1 MMNYRDFIST
11 LVFILL
17 FGLLTACSP
26 TSTSQTVATL
36 QPTASVYRTLTVDQF
51 ADILAN
57 RQSDYKI
64 INVHIPYAG
73 EIEGTQANIPY
84 NDINALITALPDKN
98 APIILYC
105 RSGRMSKEASL
116 ALLQQG
122 YTEVWDVEGGM
133 NAWVASGRSLI
144 NVP

>member
-1 MMNYRDFIST
+1 MMNYRDST
-11 LVFILL
+11 PTFVLILV
-17 FGLLTACSP
+17 FGLLAACEPVSVNQS
-26 TSTSQTVATL
+26 STTL
-36 QPTASVYRTLTVDQF
+36 QSTVSVYRTLNVDQF

-57 RQSDYKI
+57 RHSEYKI

-84 NDINALITALPDKN
+84 NDSSALMTALPDKN

-116 ALLQQG
+116 LLLQQG
-122 YTEVWDVEGGM
+122 YTQVWDIEGGM
-133 NAWVASGRSLI
+133 NAWVASGRSLVNI
-144 NVP
+144 P